1 MTDRAEVGINGR
13 GCGVFQN
20 DTQNA
25 GSNLN
30 QVTGINVR
38 TVSRPEYV
46 PLIKGTVWFVRQ
58 NVLEIILR
66 NSFVMRI

>member
-1 MTDRAEVGINGR
+1 MTDRAEAGINGR

-46 PLIKGTVWFVRQ
+46 PLIKGPV
-58 NVLEIILR
+58 
-66 NSFVMRI
+66 

>member
-1 MTDRAEVGINGR
+1 MTDRAEAGINGR

-25 GSNLN
+25 GSNFN
-30 QVTGINVR
+30 QVTATHVR

-46 PLIKGTVWFVRQ
+46 PLIKGPV
-58 NVLEIILR
+58 
-66 NSFVMRI
+66 